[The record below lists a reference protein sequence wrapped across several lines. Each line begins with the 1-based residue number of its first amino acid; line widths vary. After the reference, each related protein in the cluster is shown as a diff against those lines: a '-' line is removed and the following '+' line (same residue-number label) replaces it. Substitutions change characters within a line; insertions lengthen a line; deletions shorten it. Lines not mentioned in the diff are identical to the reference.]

1 MAASNF
7 HATAI
12 VLGSKGLLI
21 SGPSGSG
28 KTTLALAL
36 INARRSHGRFSRL
49 IADDQVLLT
58 ASHGRLIA
66 RTPDATVGLV
76 EVFGVGPKPVD
87 YIRRAVI
94 DGLCELVPAVSAPRF
109 QDEDNEVL
117 HGCHVPKIRLALR
130 SAHAAVPAVL
140 TWIDGIAAY

>member
-1 MAASNF
+1 VAASNF

-28 KTTLALAL
+28 KTTLALTL
-36 INARRSHGRFSRL
+36 INAWRTHGRFSRL
-49 IADDQVLLT
+49 IADDQVLL
-58 ASHGRLIA
+58 SVSNGRLIA
-66 RTPDATVGLV
+66 QTPDATVGLV

-87 YIRRAVI
+87 YIGHAVI

-109 QDEDNEVL
+109 QEENSEIL
-117 HGCHVPKIRLALR
+117 HGCHVPKIRLAAR
-130 SAHAAVPAVL
+130 SAHAVAPAVL
-140 TWIDGIAAY
+140 TWIDGITAH